1 MTGAFEAIFG
11 TSLPVFIGITLVL
24 SGGCAVMT
32 GRALAL
38 NWRPRW
44 QVVVYAL
51 LLTVA
56 DRFLIY
62 ALFQGALLSP
72 TGYLADALILVA
84 IACAAYV
91 LTRSRQLVRQYPWAY
106 RRLLFIFHVARRAK

>member
-1 MTGAFEAIFG
+1 MTGAFAEIFG
-11 TSLPVFIGITLVL
+11 TSLPVFIGITLIL

-51 LLTVA
+51 LLTLA

-62 ALFQGALLSP
+62 ALFQGELLSP
-72 TGYLADALILVA
+72 TGYLADALLLIA
-84 IACAAYV
+84 IAFAAYL
-91 LTRSRQLVRQYPWAY
+91 LTRSRQMVRQYPWAY
-106 RRLLFIFHVARRAK
+106 RRLLFVLHKAR

>member
-1 MTGAFEAIFG
+1 MTGAFAEIFG
-11 TSLPVFIGITLVL
+11 TSLPVFIGITLIL

-51 LLTVA
+51 
-56 DRFLIY
+56 
-62 ALFQGALLSP
+62 FQGELLSP
-72 TGYLADALILVA
+72 TGYLADALLLIA
-84 IACAAYV
+84 IAFAAYL
-91 LTRSRQLVRQYPWAY
+91 LTRSRQMVRQYPWAY
-106 RRLLFIFHVARRAK
+106 RRLLFVLHKAR

>member
-1 MTGAFEAIFG
+1 MTPLFEMIFG
-11 TSLPVFIGITLVL
+11 TSLPVFIGVTLVL

-38 NWRPRW
+38 NWRPFW

-56 DRFLIY
+56 DRFLVY
-62 ALFQGALLSP
+62 ALFQGALLSV
-72 TGYLADALILVA
+72 TGYFADAAILIA
-84 IACAAYV
+84 ISFAAFV

-106 RRLLFIFHVARRAK
+106 RRFLFVFHRARPAK